1 VDNAP
6 EQTGAN
12 SKFLKVCRQY
22 KIQHHQTEPYTPR
35 QNRAELGIREIKKKW
50 RIRMRQQGV
59 PHWLW
64 DFGLVWASEI
74 INRMA
79 RGPQQRTP
87 YEQIM
92 GNTPNISEWLD
103 LSFYDWCWFWNV
115 PTHKLT
121 EDKADIG
128 RILGIAHR
136 VGSDMYYWVLTDT
149 GQVLARTTI
158 QRVTNNNLQV
168 TTIQERMRVYT
179 QKITE
184 CLDDQNHVIT
194 TPVEGLILDDEVE
207 DANDEP
213 EQETQPEQDD
223 YTDDAFNA
231 YLGAALLIPHGD
243 SYITGRVTKRLR
255 DHDGNP
261 IGQ

>member
-1 VDNAP
+1 
-6 EQTGAN
+6 
-12 SKFLKVCRQY
+12 
-22 KIQHHQTEPYTPR
+22 
-35 QNRAELGIREIKKKW
+35 
-50 RIRMRQQGV
+50 
-59 PHWLW
+59 
-64 DFGLVWASEI
+64 
-74 INRMA
+74 MA

-92 GNTPNISEWLD
+92 GNTPDISEWLD
-103 LSFYDWCWFWNV
+103 FSFYDWCWFWNA

-128 RILGIAHR
+128 RILGVAHR
-136 VGSDMYYWVLTDT
+136 VGSNMCYWVLTDT
-149 GQVLARTTI
+149 GQVLARTTV
-158 QRVTNNNLQV
+158 QRVTKDNLQV

-184 CLDDQNHVIT
+184 RLDDWNHVIT
-194 TPVEGLILDDEVE
+194 TPAEGLILDDEVE

-213 EQETQPEQDD
+213 EQETQPEQDN
-223 YTDDAFNA
+223 YTDDAYNA

-243 SYITGRVTKRLR
+243 SYITGRVTERLCN
-255 DHDGNP
+255 HDGNP